1 MRAVKGYSPPADVD
15 DRFAAVCREA
25 LPGLESGVDLKAV
38 RLEDDAEKGKL
49 AAPLPRDR
57 TKCGESTGIRSS
69 DSA

>member
-38 RLEDDAEKGKL
+38 RLDDDAEKGEL
-49 AAPLPRDR
+49 AAPLPRD
-57 TKCGESTGIRSS
+57 
-69 DSA
+69 